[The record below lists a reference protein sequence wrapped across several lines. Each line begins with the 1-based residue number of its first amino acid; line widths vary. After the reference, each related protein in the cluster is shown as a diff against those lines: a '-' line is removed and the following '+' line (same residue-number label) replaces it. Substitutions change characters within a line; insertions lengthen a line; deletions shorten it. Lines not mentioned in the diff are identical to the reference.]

1 MNNPAKYKC
10 LIIDDEPIAIDII
23 EEHLEAFDQF
33 EIKGKFTKATEAI
46 AAINAGNIDLLFL
59 DINMPGISGI
69 NFLKTLSHPPA
80 VIFTTAYREF
90 AVDAFELDAI
100 DYLLKPIAFERFM
113 KAINKFLTVQ
123 SSPQKTQEQMPVQQD
138 SIIIKSNKKN
148 YKIAHGEILFIESM
162 DNYVKVHTNDQTL
175 VCYEKLTDLE
185 TELPSHKFLRIHRSY
200 IINLNKVTAF
210 TTAFVEIEGHQL
222 NIGRNYR
229 QAVTKILNN
238 VSSM

>member
-1 MNNPAKYKC
+1 MNKTAKYKC
-10 LIIDDEPIAIDII
+10 IIIDDEPIAIDII

-46 AAINAGNIDLLFL
+46 ASINAGGIDLLFL

-100 DYLLKPIAFERFM
+100 DYLVKPVAFERFM
-113 KAINKFLTVQ
+113 KAINKFLTFQ
-123 SSPQKTQEQMPVQQD
+123 STPQKTQEHIPDQQD
-138 SIIIKSNKKN
+138 FIIIKSNKKN
-148 YKIAHGEILFIESM
+148 YKIATQEILFIESM
-162 DNYVKVHTNDQTL
+162 DNYVKIHTTSQTL
-175 VCYEKLTDLE
+175 VCYEKLADLE
-185 TELPSHKFLRIHRSY
+185 TELPSDKFLRIHRSY
-200 IINLNKVTAF
+200 IINLNKVGAF

-229 QAVTKILNN
+229 QAVTKVLNK
-238 VSSM
+238 